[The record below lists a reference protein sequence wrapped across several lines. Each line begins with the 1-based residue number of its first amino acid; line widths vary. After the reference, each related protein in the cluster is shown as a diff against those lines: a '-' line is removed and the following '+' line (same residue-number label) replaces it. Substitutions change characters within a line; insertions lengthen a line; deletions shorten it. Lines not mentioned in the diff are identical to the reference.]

1 MRSREEAGEAEASP
15 DPGATGEQALPARDY
30 PELLQRVPAIIYIAD
45 TGIHG
50 RWRYISPQVEAILG
64 YCAREW
70 CADPKL
76 WLERLHPE
84 DREWVLSSE
93 SDHAEQPDATATEPS
108 AAPAGKRLPGPI
120 GALEYRMFHRDGH
133 VIWIRDD
140 AALVRDHDGVLC
152 WHGVLSDVTER
163 KHAELELER
172 RAAQQAA
179 VAQFGEHALEGA
191 GLEEL
196 MNEAV
201 TVTAESLGVEGASVA
216 QLIPEEDCFELRA
229 GYGRLGGAGRELRL
243 PTGTRSQAGYALL
256 TGRPVVVSDW
266 STEERF
272 ERSAFHREMGVASG
286 LSVVIEGSRAPFGAL
301 GAFSLEPRSYGDGDV
316 DFLQSLANVLADA
329 IERQSIED
337 DIRHR
342 ALHDPL
348 TGLPNRVLFLD
359 RLEQAL
365 ARLGRRSS
373 LAAVLFLDLDHF
385 KLVNDCLG
393 HHVGDELLTAAAP
406 RLTQAVRG
414 SDTVAR
420 FGGDEFGIL
429 LEDISGE
436 HDAVEMAERIA
447 ATFARPFVL
456 GGNEHFVTAS
466 VGIAVAQGGE
476 VPSELIR
483 DADAAMYRAKERGRA
498 RYELFDELMRA
509 RAISRLRV
517 ENDLRRAMERGELRL
532 DYQPIVALK
541 DRRVVS
547 VEALLRWSHPER
559 GDIPPAEF
567 IPIAEEKGLFEPI
580 GRWVLERACRQ
591 AARWSEQWPDAPPL
605 GVSVN
610 LTSAQVAKADLPATV
625 DSVLS
630 ATGLDPGCLSLEIT
644 ETTSLRELDALIHA
658 LGALKALG
666 VRLVLDD
673 FGTGCSSLGHL
684 TRLPMDALKIARS
697 FVDGL
702 GVEPRDS
709 AVTAAIIAMSRALSL
724 EVVAEGVE
732 TSLQADELLRLG
744 CGYAQG
750 FHCGPPMT
758 AGQVSS
764 LIRAGMATRMR
775 AQTAGDQG

>member
-1 MRSREEAGEAEASP
+1 MCSREDAGRAHAPP
-15 DPGATGEQALPARDY
+15 DRPLPPGDRTVRARDY
-30 PELLQRVPAIIYIAD
+30 PELLQRVPAIIYIAG
-45 TGIHG
+45 TGSEG
-50 RWRYISPQVEAILG
+50 RWLYISPQVEAILG
-64 YCAREW
+64 YTAEEW
-70 CADPKL
+70 CAAPRL
-76 WLERLHPE
+76 WLECLHPE
-84 DREWVLSSE
+84 DREWVVRNE
-93 SDHAEQPDATATEPS
+93 ADHAALPS
-108 AAPAGKRLPGPI
+108 AGAI
-120 GALEYRMFHRDGH
+120 GAVEYRMLHRDGH
-133 VIWIRDD
+133 EVWIRDD
-140 AALVRDHDGVLC
+140 AVLFRDRDGVTR

-163 KHAELELER
+163 KRAELELER
-172 RAAQQAA
+172 RVAQQAA

-191 GLEEL
+191 RLDDL

-201 TVTAESLGVEGASVA
+201 AVVTRSLGVDGASVA
-216 QLIPEEDCFELRA
+216 ELVAEEDCFVLRA
-229 GYGRLGGAGRELRL
+229 GHGRAGDLGGEPRL
-243 PTGTRSQAGYALL
+243 ATGPRSQAGYALL
-256 TGRPVVVSDW
+256 TGGPVVVSDW
-266 STEERF
+266 STEDRF
-272 ERSAFHREMGVASG
+272 EQAAPHREMGVASG

-301 GAFSLEPRSYGDGDV
+301 GAFSFEPRDYGDGDI

-329 IERQSIED
+329 IERQSTED

-365 ARLGRRSS
+365 NRLGRRGS

-385 KLVNDCLG
+385 KLVNDSLG

-406 RLTQAVRG
+406 RLTQAVRA

-456 GGNEHFVTAS
+456 DGNEHFVSAS

-476 VPSELIR
+476 LPSELIR

-509 RAISRLRV
+509 RAISRLRL
-517 ENDLRRAMERGELRL
+517 ENDLRRAMDRGELRL
-532 DYQPIVALK
+532 DYQPIVALR
-541 DRRVVS
+541 DRRVVG

-559 GDIPPAEF
+559 GDVPPAEF
-567 IPIAEEKGLFEPI
+567 IPIAEENGLLEPI

-591 AARWSEQWPDAPPL
+591 AARWSQQWPDAPPL

-610 LTSAQVAKADLPATV
+610 LTSAQVVKSNLPSLV
-625 DSVLS
+625 DSTLK
-630 ATGLDPGCLSLEIT
+630 ATGLDPASLSLEVT
-644 ETTSLRELDALIHA
+644 ETASLRELDALIAA
-658 LGALKALG
+658 LSGLKALG
-666 VRLVLDD
+666 VLLVLDD
-673 FGTGCSSLGHL
+673 FGTGFSSLGYL
-684 TRLPMDALKIARS
+684 ARLPMDALKIAPS
-697 FVDGL
+697 VVAGL
-702 GVEPRDS
+702 GSDPRDS
-709 AVTAAIIAMSRALSL
+709 AVTGAIIAMSRALSL

-732 TSLQADELLRLG
+732 NAVQADELLRLG

-758 AGQVSS
+758 AAEVSR
-764 LIRAGMATRMR
+764 LIRAGRPARAS